1 MAGCGVAGNP
11 AIHSSPPDAGL
22 VRSHDAH
29 EGKRF
34 PRHVWPLAR
43 SNQPRLTFQGVA
55 MKVVALLIGIA
66 LLALGVAGFVPAL
79 NENGMLFGVVPANP
93 VICGLFVI

>member
-1 MAGCGVAGNP
+1 
-11 AIHSSPPDAGL
+11 
-22 VRSHDAH
+22 
-29 EGKRF
+29 
-34 PRHVWPLAR
+34 
-43 SNQPRLTFQGVA
+43 

-93 VICGLFVI
+93 VICGLFVITGLAGIVIGTSNRRTLVPTNRAHETDLRPWV